1 MWELLTALAYPS
13 TEQTTPRTEMLT
25 NFKLAAS
32 FVYVAVIDSEGL
44 DNKID
49 IFVLLQLIV
58 EKNSKRSVLAMKT

>member
-1 MWELLTALAYPS
+1 
-13 TEQTTPRTEMLT
+13 MLT
-25 NFKLAAS
+25 NFKLAVS

-58 EKNSKRSVLAMKT
+58 EKNSKRSVLAVKT